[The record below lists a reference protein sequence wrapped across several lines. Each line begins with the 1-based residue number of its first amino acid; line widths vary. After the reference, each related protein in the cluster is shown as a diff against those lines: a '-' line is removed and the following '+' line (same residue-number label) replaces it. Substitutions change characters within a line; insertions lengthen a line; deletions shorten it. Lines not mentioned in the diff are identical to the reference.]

1 MNKGKLTMPNIVTPE
16 NNDANDEKEFETAIS
31 IAQKII
37 ASATILK
44 IAVDVQIA
52 SSKEGEM

>member
-1 MNKGKLTMPNIVTPE
+1 MPNIVTPE